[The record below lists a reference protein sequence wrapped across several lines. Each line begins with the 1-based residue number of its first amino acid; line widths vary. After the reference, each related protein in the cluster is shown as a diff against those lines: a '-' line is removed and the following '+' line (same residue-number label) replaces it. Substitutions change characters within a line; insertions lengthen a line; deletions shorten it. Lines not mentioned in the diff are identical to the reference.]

1 MCTGLIVICV
11 DATWQF
17 FGTVEEETFIREQ
30 GKNYFM
36 LEL

>member
-17 FGTVEEETFIREQ
+17 FGTVEKKTFIREH
-30 GKNYFM
+30 G
-36 LEL
+36 